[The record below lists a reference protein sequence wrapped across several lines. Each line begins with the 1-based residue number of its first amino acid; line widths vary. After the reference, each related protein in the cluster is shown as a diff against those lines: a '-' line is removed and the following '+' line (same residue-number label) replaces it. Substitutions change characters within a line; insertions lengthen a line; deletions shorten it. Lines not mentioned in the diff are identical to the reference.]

1 MNKYISL
8 VGAGLA
14 GSLITLGSYKALDL
28 DNKEV
33 IFQKGNEQSAY
44 SLTSTSDV
52 NEELDFSRQAEM
64 AKPSV
69 VNIKAKQMVSGAT
82 QNDMLRDFF
91 GGNQFFMDPGQGQG
105 QQQPQM
111 RENSS
116 TGSGV
121 IISKD
126 GYIVTN
132 NHVVADAS
140 ELEVTLSDK
149 RSYKAK
155 VIGTD
160 PSTDLAVIQIKES
173 NLPAIAFGNSDKAK
187 VGSWVL
193 AVGNPFNLTSTVTA
207 GVISAKARNISILRE
222 RSNVPVESFIQ
233 TDAAINPGNSG
244 GALVNLRGE
253 LIGINTAIASTTGS
267 YSGYGFAVPSNLVTK
282 VVEDIIRFG
291 TVQRGFLGIII
302 RDLDG
307 NMAKQKDLSISE
319 GVLVDSVN
327 AESAAKV
334 AGVRKGDVIIQVDQ
348 AKVGSV
354 AELQEQIARHRP
366 GDQVTLL
373 VNRNGKDVVLPTVL
387 KNKEGKA
394 EVAKA
399 DRKEIFDVL
408 GAEFSEL
415 TDRNKKAA
423 KVTEGV
429 KVKSVFAGGKLK
441 TQTDMKDGFIITKV
455 DKQPVKSVKD
465 LAALLEKKTGG
476 VMLEGVY
483 EDLPGTYYFALGL

>member
-1 MNKYISL
+1 MNKYVSIL
-8 VGAGLA
+8 GAGLA
-14 GSLITLGSYKALDL
+14 GSLITLGSYKALDM
-28 DNKEV
+28 DHKDV
-33 IFQKGNEQSAY
+33 VFQMGADKPAY
-44 SLTSTSDV
+44 SLASNQDV
-52 NEELDFSRQAEM
+52 ADELDFSRQAELVT
-64 AKPSV
+64 PSV
-69 VNIKAKQMVSGAT
+69 VNIKAKQMVASNPQA
-82 QNDMLRDFF
+82 DMFKDFF
-91 GGNQFFMDPGQGQG
+91 GGNPFFMQPEQGQ
-105 QQQPQM
+105 PKM
-111 RENSS
+111 RENAA

-132 NHVVADAS
+132 NHVVADAT
-140 ELEVTLSDK
+140 ELEVSLKDK
-149 RSYKAK
+149 RTYKAK

-173 NLPAIAFGNSDKAK
+173 NLPAVTFGNSDRVK

-193 AVGNPFNLTSTVTA
+193 AIGSPFNLTSTVTA
-207 GVISAKARNISILRE
+207 GVVSAKARNISILRE

-253 LIGINTAIASTTGS
+253 LIGINTAIASPTGS
-267 YSGYGFAVPSNLVTK
+267 YSGYGFAVPVNLVTK

-291 TVQRGFLGIII
+291 TVQRGFLGIVI

-307 NMAKQKDLSISE
+307 NLAKQKDLSISE

-327 AESAAKV
+327 KESAAKD
-334 AGVRKGDVIIQVDQ
+334 AGVQKGDVITKVDQ
-348 AKVGSV
+348 VKVASV

-366 GDQVTLL
+366 GDKVVLT
-373 VNRNGKDVVLPTVL
+373 VNREGKEVALSTTL

-408 GAEFSEL
+408 GAEFSDLSEKE
-415 TDRNKKAA
+415 KKAA

-455 DKQPVKSVKD
+455 DKQPVKSAKE
-465 LAALLEKKTGG
+465 LAAVLEKKTGG